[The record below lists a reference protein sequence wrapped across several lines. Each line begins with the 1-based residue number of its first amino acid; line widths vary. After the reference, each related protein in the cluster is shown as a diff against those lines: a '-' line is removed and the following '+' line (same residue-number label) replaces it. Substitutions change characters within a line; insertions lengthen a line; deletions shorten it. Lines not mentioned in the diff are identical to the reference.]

1 MNLYFRLIRILLSSL
16 WRPPLRLL
24 EESLVEFRVW
34 PGDLDV
40 NLHMTNGR
48 YLALMDL
55 GRVDL
60 LSRMGALRLVVR
72 RGWRPVAGSAAI
84 RFRRPLKPFQKFQL
98 RTWIV
103 CWDPRWVFFEQ
114 RIECGGRVVAE
125 GFVRATVRSAA
136 GAVHTGEILTAMRQ
150 EAPSPPVPRTFQLW
164 AEFEGRAGEQ

>member
-1 MNLYFRLIRILLSSL
+1 MNLYVRLIKVLLSSL
-16 WRPPLRLL
+16 WRPTLGLL

-60 LSRMGALRLVVR
+60 LLRMGALRLVVR

-84 RFRRPLKPFQKFQL
+84 RFRRPLKPFQKFEL
-98 RTWIV
+98 RTRIV
-103 CWDPRWVFFEQ
+103 CWDLRWVFFEQ
-114 RIECGGRVVAE
+114 RIECGGKVAAE
-125 GFVRATVRSAA
+125 GLVRAMVWSVA
-136 GAVHTGEILTAMRQ
+136 GAVPTGEILAAMGK
-150 EAPSPPVPRTFQLW
+150 EAPSPPLPRSIQLW
-164 AEFEGRAGEQ
+164 AEFEGRTGER